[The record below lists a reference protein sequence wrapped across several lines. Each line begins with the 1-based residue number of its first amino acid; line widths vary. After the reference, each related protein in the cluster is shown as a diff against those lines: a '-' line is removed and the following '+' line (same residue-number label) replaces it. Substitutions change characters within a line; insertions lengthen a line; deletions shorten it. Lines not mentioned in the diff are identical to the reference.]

1 MSTAAGRAIS
11 PSSRPTERRGLTVT
25 FIAWSGVVGF
35 LLGSV
40 TVTLLQTLLGDAAMD
55 SYGWRIPFLIAGPLG
70 LVGLYIRLR
79 LTDTPAF
86 EALAASDEVAT
97 SPLREA
103 VRPHGGRS
111 FR

>member
-1 MSTAAGRAIS
+1 M
-11 PSSRPTERRGLTVT
+11 
-25 FIAWSGVVGF
+25 
-35 LLGSV
+35 

-86 EALAASDEVAT
+86 EAAGRVGRRRHVAT
-97 SPLREA
+97 ARGA
-103 VRPHGGRS
+103 CRRHGGRS
-111 FR
+111 CR